1 MLEVHR
7 QVELRDPVL
16 LCAFTGWSDAASAAS
31 GALSYLL
38 MKWPGQELAS
48 FDPEQIY
55 NYTITRPVV
64 RNTAGGRRQ
73 LQWPP
78 PPWTAPPP
86 AHAPQDLVVLVGPE
100 PDLRWPSCARAAVEY
115 ARRLSVTRI
124 LGLGCFYAPVLHS
137 APVPMVGTAT
147 DREMRDAVQALGLHE

>member
-1 MLEVHR
+1 TRARAKPRARTQAMLTVHR
-7 QVELRDPVL
+7 QVELREPVL

-48 FDPEQIY
+48 FDPELIY
-55 NYTITRPVV
+55 NYTVTRPVV
-64 RNTAGGRRQ
+64 PTPAAAHRD
-73 LQWPP
+73 LQWPALT
-78 PPWTAPPP
+78 WTALPLP
-86 AHAPQDLVVLVGPE
+86 HAPHDLVVLVGPE
-100 PDLRWPSCARAAVEY
+100 PDLRWPTCARAAVEY
-115 ARRLSVTRI
+115 ARRLGVTRV

-147 DREMRDAVQALGLHE
+147 D